1 MGHYYVCD
9 RCGAHIKDTIYTV
22 SIRAQG
28 IGGGINMETA
38 GFNLS
43 QAFCC
48 ADKMYCSD
56 CVKLVQTLLQPI
68 DKEE

>member
-9 RCGAHIKDTIYTV
+9 RCGEPIKDTIYTV
-22 SIRAQG
+22 SLRAQEICG
-28 IGGGINMETA
+28 ITNVEAA

-43 QAFCC
+43 QGLCYTNR
-48 ADKMYCSD
+48 MYCSD
-56 CVKLVQTLLQPI
+56 YIKLVQSLLQPI

>member
-9 RCGAHIKDTIYTV
+9 RCGKHIKDTIYTV

-28 IGGGINMETA
+28 IGGITNIEAA

-43 QAFCC
+43 QGLCC

-56 CVKLVQTLLQPI
+56 CVKLVQSLLQPI
-68 DKEE
+68 K